1 MAFARCLALDRV
13 GSMMEA
19 RMPIIAMTTNSSMS
33 VNPAVFV
40 FLFMSTVHRVG
51 TGFSYN
57 INFLLI
63 VRK

>member
-1 MAFARCLALDRV
+1 
-13 GSMMEA
+13 
-19 RMPIIAMTTNSSMS
+19 MPIIAMTTNSSMS